1 MKSINTIMAISLVV
15 LSCQS
20 IVTASSSVPSGTAKH
35 KAQALQSRAASVK
48 AQAQAKK
55 AQKSTQSTSKT
66 SPKTSSSGSQK
77 ESGDVKQLIEELKSA
92 VEEIKCSCGSSKSDK
107 DGKSE
112 SGEKR
117 CTHDKEH
124 IEKLEKAFQ
133 VYKKL
138 HKALEKGCLEKEDH
152 EKVKPHVKKLFEC
165 KNIQKMPFN
174 PRLCR
179 AESQKQ

>member
-1 MKSINTIMAISLVV
+1 MKSMNTIVAISL
-15 LSCQS
+15 LFIAYQS
-20 IVTASSSVPSGTAKH
+20 IVTASSSVPSGTAQQ
-35 KAQALQSRAASVK
+35 KAQALKSRAASVK

-55 AQKSTQSTSKT
+55 ARQSPSQASAKA
-66 SPKTSSSGSQK
+66 SSSASTK
-77 ESGDVKQLIEELKSA
+77 ESSEVKQLVEELKSA

-124 IEKLEKAFQ
+124 IEKVEKAFQ

-138 HKALEKGCLEKEDH
+138 HKALEKGCMEKEDH
-152 EKVKPHVKKLFEC
+152 DKVKPHVKKLFEC
-165 KNIQKMPFN
+165 KNIQKMAFG
-174 PRLCR
+174 PRSCR